1 MKKICLIAAITL
13 VILLSLGLTTES
25 FAKEKLSG
33 AGRRV
38 LIGFKD
44 GAGRQAN
51 LALLWRFEIEDI

>member
-33 AGRRV
+33 AVRRV

-51 LALLWRFEIEDI
+51 LARLWRFEIEDI